1 MRAPRPVPSTESGSS
16 GPPLLTVDSP
26 TTRPL
31 DEVIAAFDALPKP
44 LTNNSELNDFLA
56 TYFGKAGTE
65 LVAVPPAELS
75 TDPGPFMAKINDSV
89 IREYTKKVM
98 DIWPDLTR
106 SYVGAG
112 NCTGCVN
119 SFIPLNHTFVVV
131 RRPLVFLF
139 FTHRASHC

>member
-1 MRAPRPVPSTESGSS
+1 MPPPRRPSQA
-16 GPPLLTVDSP
+16 GPSLTADSP
-26 TTRPL
+26 TIRPL

-44 LTNNSELNDFLA
+44 LGNNSALNDFLA

-65 LVAVPPAELS
+65 LVAVPPDELS
-75 TDPGPFMAKINDSV
+75 TDPGPFLGQINDTV
-89 IREYTKKVM
+89 VREFTEKVM
-98 DIWPDLTR
+98 GIWPDLTR

-139 FTHRASHC
+139 FPPRVSCC